1 MSKYD
6 EGFKQRVVDAYLS
19 GEGGYKS
26 LAKKFGVRSKT
37 NIRKWVKEFKLV
49 VILEAIDFPKSTYM
63 YWQKQ
68 FNEKNPDEDI
78 EKLIKE
84 ITEKHNGNYGYR
96 RIDLELRKCGYIV
109 NHKKILRI
117 TNKLSITCTKFTR
130 KSRKFST
137 YKGTIGKIA
146 KNLVNRRFY
155 TNIPYQKIT
164 TDTTEFKYYITNSE
178 GKMIIKKAYLD
189 SFLDMFNGEI
199 LSFRLSDRPNAKAI
213 LDALDEAIEVSK
225 VCLYR
230 RTIHSD
236 QGWGY
241 QMKAFRKKLKEN
253 NIFQSM
259 SRRGNCLDNSPMEN
273 FFGLMKQE
281 MYHGET
287 YHSFEELDQAI
298 TEYILYYNNER
309 IKAKLAGMSPI
320 EYRLHTSQ
328 LAA

>member
-1 MSKYD
+1 
-6 EGFKQRVVDAYLS
+6 
-19 GEGGYKS
+19 
-26 LAKKFGVRSKT
+26 
-37 NIRKWVKEFKLV
+37 
-49 VILEAIDFPKSTYM
+49 M
-63 YWQKQ
+63 YWQKR
-68 FNEKNPDEDI
+68 FNEIDPDEEI
-78 EKLIKE
+78 ENLIKE
-84 ITEKHNGNYGYR
+84 ITEKNNGNYGYR
-96 RIDLELRKCGYIV
+96 RIDLELRKNGHVV

-146 KNLVNRRFY
+146 KNRVNRRFY

-164 TDTTEFKYYITNSE
+164 TDTTEFKYYEINSDD
-178 GKMIIKKAYLD
+178 KMIIKKVYLD
-189 SFLDMFNGEI
+189 PFLDMFSGEI
-199 LSFRLSDRPNAKAI
+199 LSFRVSTRPNAKAI
-213 LDALDEAIEVSK
+213 LDALDEAIKVSES
-225 VCLYR
+225 CTYR

-241 QMKAFRKKLKEN
+241 QMNAFVKTLKSN

-281 MYHGET
+281 MYYGEN
-287 YHSFEELDQAI
+287 YHSFEQLNQAI
-298 TEYILYYNNER
+298 TGYILYYNNER
-309 IKAKLAGMSPI
+309 IKAKLAGMSPV
-320 EYRLHTSQ
+320 EYRLHSSQ